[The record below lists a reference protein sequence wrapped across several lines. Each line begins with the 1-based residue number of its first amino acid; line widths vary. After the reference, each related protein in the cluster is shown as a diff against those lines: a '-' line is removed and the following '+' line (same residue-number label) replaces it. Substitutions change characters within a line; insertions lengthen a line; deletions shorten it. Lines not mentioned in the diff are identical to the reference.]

1 VTPWAFRQAAILV
14 RLAPDPD
21 AEPEEVAEA
30 AEPLDPADPAE
41 LVELVL
47 ALEPQAARHSAT
59 SPAVSVS
66 AGSRRTR
73 K

>member
-1 VTPWAFRQAAILV
+1 VP
-14 RLAPDPD
+14 
-21 AEPEEVAEA
+21 EA
-30 AEPLDPADPAE
+30 AEPLEPAAPAE

-47 ALEPQAARHSAT
+47 ELEPQAATHSAT

-66 AGSRRTR
+66 AGNRRTR